1 MKAKSFA
8 LLLGI
13 STSFFV
19 PILVAQDQNQPLRGY
34 FKSFPLQGNTVEGA
48 MNESASGTTVP
59 LFSVV
64 TTASRDKNKYTTTL
78 MGGYWNISNLS
89 GNQTTDIQ
97 TVVIPLVVTMPD
109 GVVFDPTATAYD
121 PNCNLIGVPLTLTQ
135 NSPLFQN
142 ASFTWGGTNVGTTQ
156 YVDAQVRAEFWNGIG
171 IFACSGPGGG
181 GSIAMISPLIPASEP
196 EPCNGTTSSPRQPL
210 PHSHTRPQPV

>member
-13 STSFFV
+13 SNSFFV

-109 GVVFDPTATAYD
+109 GVVFDPQQRHMIQTAILSAYRSLLRKI
-121 PNCNLIGVPLTLTQ
+121 PHCFRMLRSLGAALMWARLSMLMPKCE
-135 NSPLFQN
+135 P
-142 ASFTWGGTNVGTTQ
+142 SFGM
-156 YVDAQVRAEFWNGIG
+156 A
-171 IFACSGPGGG
+171 
-181 GSIAMISPLIPASEP
+181 
-196 EPCNGTTSSPRQPL
+196 
-210 PHSHTRPQPV
+210 